1 MMTATDEAPREP
13 RGPDPAQY
21 REVMGHYPTGVTVV
35 TGTSPEGDPVGMVVG
50 TFTAVSLDPPL
61 VAFMPTTTSG
71 TFALMRDSP
80 SYCINV
86 LAHDQIDL
94 CRLMAVPRPGK
105 FDDIDWSTAA
115 SGAPVLQDAVAH
127 IHCRPH
133 DVVTA
138 GDHLIVLCAVQAME
152 VNRPATPLLFFQGGY
167 GGFTTRGMSAKGDAG
182 LIEAVRLADVARPQ
196 AEQVARSLDCE
207 VAVLVA
213 ANDQEL
219 TTAVAAYGPTAEVL
233 EPLGVRVPLMPP
245 LGEAY
250 VAWSPDDTIEAWLA
264 RASSREPEVVD
275 KYRSR
280 LATVRQSGFALS
292 RQREDASP
300 SYADLHEAMREYAAG
315 DLTPARE
322 RAVRAVI
329 AQSSA
334 FFETIDIEDGE
345 TYDLGAIVVPVL
357 GPGGE
362 VVLCLRA
369 SQLAAGVP
377 AHTVRQWVAMLQGAA
392 STVSQQLRSGGQD
405 DHNAYLAAMP
415 GDYMM

>member
-1 MMTATDEAPREP
+1 MTTPEQDLREP
-13 RGPDPAQY
+13 RGPDPAHY

-35 TGTSPEGDPVGMVVG
+35 TGTSPEGDPIGMVVG

-105 FDDIDWSTAA
+105 FGDVAWSPSA

-138 GDHLIVLCAVQAME
+138 GDHLIVLCAVQGME

-167 GGFTTRGMSAKGDAG
+167 GGFTTRAMSAKGDAG

-213 ANDQEL
+213 ANDHEL
-219 TTAVAAYGPTAEVL
+219 TTAAAAYGPSAQVL

-250 VAWSPDDTIEAWLA
+250 VAWSRDDTIEAWLA
-264 RASSREPEVVD
+264 RAATREPEVVE

-292 RQREDASP
+292 RQREDARP
-300 SYADLHEAMREYAAG
+300 SYADLHEAMREYANG

-329 AQSSA
+329 AQSST

-357 GPGGE
+357 GRDEE

-369 SQLAAGVP
+369 SQLPAAVS
-377 AHTVRQWVAMLQGAA
+377 ARTVRQWVSMLQGAA
-392 STVSQQLRSGGQD
+392 ASVSQQLRSGGRGD
-405 DHNAYLAAMP
+405 YSSYLEAMP